1 MKRSFSCILALTC
14 LLLLTA
20 CGKQGEA
27 TDPVDT
33 PPALEKIAYAPE
45 YHNIDLDCE
54 RVDTGYTVDGGIY
67 LLEIHHRSDYGNSGS
82 VVRMDPDGTMTE
94 VLFSDDCL
102 DGAYGKVCPYAL
114 CAGEDNTFWLL
125 LDCWPRPEE
134 IDQIVRGTFLCQYDG
149 QGAELDRLEVTD
161 ALSEAGLDAASVRSV
176 QLNAGGWLYL
186 YGNGKVWVLDAQQM
200 LQFSLPCETMSY
212 QCCIMLPDGRP
223 AALVQEAKGP
233 GEPPV
238 YELRTID
245 KEAQDWGD
253 AYALG
258 SDGYQVFPGSDRY
271 LFFWNS
277 GSAIWGWNE
286 ETGAGE
292 LVLDQSN
299 TDMNLDSNLLRC
311 FAALEDGRLA
321 AVTWDNGQGELAVL
335 TPTDPSQLP
344 EKTVLTLACTYM
356 PSRLQWYVTEF
367 NKASQDYQIEVK
379 SYLTEEES
387 RDNVAAV
394 AGIQRMVVDITTG
407 NVPDLLFLGKLP
419 LEKFAEKGIL
429 EDLWP
434 YIDGDPELSRE
445 DLMTHVLECAEV
457 DGRLYEIFNSFAI
470 KTVAGAAEVVGNRLS
485 WTVADLQ
492 AALESMPEGASAYG
506 NWETANLLLREL
518 VNTNMSSYVDW
529 TAGTCSFDSQEF
541 KDLLS
546 YVGGL
551 GLPVGQRGDGVMWTE
566 SLVMDKQQML
576 YAANYGEGLTNFQ
589 DIQLCESLFNG
600 PVSFVGHPR
609 LDGACGSSFYIGS
622 ESVPIAMTTSCK
634 DKEGAWSFLR
644 ELLLP
649 QESLPKTTE
658 QLGRTYILSAFP
670 INRQDFESLAQLSM
684 AEMEMRI
691 GRSFSDESGNYFSVT
706 FTPLTQAEY
715 DQIMELYNAI
725 DSLYAEDADVM
736 DAVLSEAAVYF
747 SGDISLDEAASR
759 IQKRVQLY
767 LDEQR

>member
-1 MKRSFSCILALTC
+1 MKRKMVDGPSFVLAF

-20 CGKQGEA
+20 CGGQNT
-27 TDPVDT
+27 TDVPDENST
-33 PPALEKIAYAPE
+33 PEKAAYAPE
-45 YHNIDLDCE
+45 YHSTGLDCE
-54 RVDTGYTVDGGIY
+54 RIDTGYAVDGGVY
-67 LLEIHHRSDYGNSGS
+67 LLVIHHRTDYGNSGS
-82 VVRMDPDGTMTE
+82 VVRMDPDGTITE
-94 VLFSDDCL
+94 ILFSDDCL
-102 DGAYGKVCPYAL
+102 DGAYGVVRPSAL
-114 CAGEDNTFWLL
+114 CAGEDDTFWLL
-125 LDCWPRPEE
+125 LDCVPRPKE
-134 IDQIVRGTFLCQYDG
+134 IDQIVRGTFLCQYDS
-149 QGAELDRLEVTD
+149 QGAELTRLEVTD

-176 QLNAGGWLYL
+176 QLDAGGWLYL
-186 YGNGKVWVLDAQQM
+186 YGNGKVWALDAQQK
-200 LQFSLPCETMSY
+200 LQFPLPCETMSY

-223 AALVQEAKGP
+223 AALVREAKGP

-258 SDGYQVFPGSDRY
+258 SDGYQVFPGGGRY

-277 GSAIWGWNE
+277 GNAIWGWNE
-286 ETGAGE
+286 ESGTEE

-299 TDMNLDSNLLRC
+299 ADVNFSSNLLRC

-335 TPTDPSQLP
+335 TPVDPSELP
-344 EKTVLTLACTYM
+344 EKTVLTLACVFC
-356 PSRLQWYVTEF
+356 PNKLQWYVTEF
-367 NKASQDYQIEVK
+367 NKASQDYRIEIK
-379 SYLTEEES
+379 EYITTSNLIA
-387 RDNVAAV
+387 D
-394 AGIQRMVVDITTG
+394 GLQRMAVEITAG
-407 NVPDLLFLGKLP
+407 NVPDLLCMNGLSV
-419 LEKFAEKGIL
+419 EKFGTKGIL

-434 YIDGDPELSRE
+434 YIDGDPGLSRE
-445 DLMTHVLECAEV
+445 DLMTHVLECVEV
-457 DGRLYEIFNSFAI
+457 DGRLYEIFDSFAI
-470 KTVAGAAEVVGNRLS
+470 KTAAGAAEVVGDRLS

-506 NWETANLLLREL
+506 SWETADYLLREL
-518 VNTNMSSYVDW
+518 VNVNMNSYVDW
-529 TAGTCSFDSQEF
+529 MAGTCSFDSQEF
-541 KDLLS
+541 KELLS
-546 YVGGL
+546 YVGSL
-551 GLPVGQRGDGVMWTE
+551 GLPMGQRGDGVMWTE

>member
-1 MKRSFSCILALTC
+1 MKRSISCILALAFF
-14 LLLLTA
+14 LLLTA
-20 CGKQGEA
+20 CGRQDNPLEQL
-27 TDPVDT
+27 
-33 PPALEKIAYAPE
+33 PAPEKTAYAPE
-45 YHNIDLDCE
+45 YHSIGLDCE
-54 RVDTGYTVDGGIY
+54 RINTGIALNGGVY
-67 LLEIHHRSDYGNSGS
+67 LLVIHHWNDYGNSGS
-82 VVRMDPDGTMTE
+82 VVRMDLDGTMTE
-94 VLFSDDCL
+94 ILFSDDCL
-102 DGAYGKVCPYAL
+102 DGTYGKVYPYAL
-114 CAGEDNTFWLL
+114 CAGQDDTFWLL
-125 LDCWPRPEE
+125 LDGWPRPEE
-134 IDQIVRGTFLCQYDG
+134 VDQIVHGTFLCQYDS
-149 QGAELDRLEVTD
+149 QGAELARLEVTD
-161 ALSEAGLDAASVRSV
+161 ALSRTGLDAASVSSV
-176 QLNAGGWLYL
+176 QLDADGWLYL
-186 YGNGKVWVLDAQQM
+186 SGAYDDGRVYALDGQQQ
-200 LQFSLPCETMSY
+200 LQFSLPCETMFVTG
-212 QCCIMLPDGRP
+212 QCVIRLPDGRA
-223 AALVQEAKGP
+223 AALVWEAKGP

-245 KEAQDWGD
+245 REAQDWGD
-253 AYALG
+253 
-258 SDGYQVFPGSDRY
+258 GYLIGVTCHQLFPGSGRY

-286 ETGAGE
+286 ETGTGE

-299 TDMNLDSNLLRC
+299 ADVNFSSNLLRC

-335 TPTDPSQLP
+335 TPVDPSELP
-344 EKTVLTLACTYM
+344 EKTVLTIACVFC
-356 PSRLQWYVTEF
+356 SNKLQWYVAEF
-367 NKASQDYQIEVK
+367 NKASRDYRIEIK
-379 SYLTEEES
+379 EYSTS
-387 RDNVAAV
+387 NVFAE
-394 AGIQRMVVDITTG
+394 GLQRMIVDITAG
-407 NVPDLLFLGKLP
+407 NVPDLLCMSELSVD
-419 LEKFAEKGIL
+419 KFGTKGIL

-506 NWETANLLLREL
+506 SWETANFLLWEL
-518 VNTNMSSYVDW
+518 VNVNMSSYVDW

-541 KDLLS
+541 KELLS
-546 YVGGL
+546 YAGSL
-551 GLPVGQRGDGVMWTE
+551 GLPMGQRGDGVMWTE
-566 SLVMDKQQML
+566 SLVMDKEQML
-576 YAANYGEGLTNFQ
+576 YTGMFGGGLTNFH
-589 DIQLCESLFNG
+589 DIQLCESLFGG

-644 ELLLP
+644 EILLP
-649 QESLPKTTE
+649 QEGLARTTD
-658 QLGRTYILSAFP
+658 QLSQVSAFP
-670 INRQDFESLAQLSM
+670 INRRDFEALAQLSM
-684 AEMEMRI
+684 TEEIRF
-691 GRSFSDESGNYFSVT
+691 GRGFSDESGNHFSIVVAS
-706 FTPLTQAEY
+706 LTQAEY

-725 DSLYAEDADVM
+725 DSLYAEDVDVM

-747 SGDISLDEAASR
+747 SGDIGLDEAASR

>member
-20 CGKQGEA
+20 CGKQGDA
-27 TDPVDT
+27 NNPVDT

-54 RVDTGYTVDGGIY
+54 RVDTGYAVDGGIY
-67 LLEIHHRSDYGNSGS
+67 LLDRRKRVEFSQSGAVTRIS
-82 VVRMDPDGTMTE
+82 PDGTLAE
-94 VLFSDDCL
+94 IFSADNCMEDEYVAV
-102 DGAYGKVCPYAL
+102 GPQAL

-125 LDCWPRPEE
+125 LNCTAEKDSLFTNE
-134 IDQIVRGTFLCQYDG
+134 ILLCQYDS
-149 QGAELDRLEVTD
+149 QGTELARLKVTD
-161 ALSEAGLDAASVRSV
+161 ALSEARLDAAAVSSV
-176 QLNAGGWLYL
+176 QLDAEGWIYL
-186 YGNGKVWVLDAQQM
+186 YSNGKVWALDGQQK

-212 QCCIMLPDGRP
+212 QCCVMLPDGRP
-223 AALVQEAKGP
+223 TALVREAKGP
-233 GEPPV
+233 GEPQV

-245 KEAQDWGD
+245 REAQDWGEV
-253 AYALG
+253 YPIH
-258 SDGYQVFPGSDRY
+258 SDRCYQVFPGGGRY

-277 GSAIWGWNE
+277 GSAIWGWNK
-286 ETGAGE
+286 ETGTGE

-299 TDMNLDSNLLRC
+299 VDMNLDANLLRC

-321 AVTWDNGQGELAVL
+321 AVTWDNGRGELAVL

-387 RDNVAAV
+387 RDNIAAV

-445 DLMTHVLECAEV
+445 DLMIHVLECAEM
-457 DGRLYEIFNSFAI
+457 DGRLYEIFDSFTI
-470 KTVAGAAEVVGNRLS
+470 KTVAGAAEVVGDRMS

-506 NWETANLLLREL
+506 SWETADYLLEEL
-518 VNTNMSSYVDW
+518 VCVNMNRYVDW

-541 KDLLS
+541 KDLLG

-551 GLPVGQRGDGVMWTE
+551 GLPVGQRGGGVMWKE

-576 YAANYGEGLTNFQ
+576 YTGDYGSRLTSFH
-589 DIQLCESLFNG
+589 DIQLCESLFGG

-649 QESLPKTTE
+649 QEGLARTTD
-658 QLGRTYILSAFP
+658 QLSQVSAFP
-670 INRQDFESLAQLSM
+670 INRRDFESLAQLSM
-684 AEMEMRI
+684 TEEIRF
-691 GRSFSDESGNYFSVT
+691 GRGFSDESGNHFSIV
-706 FTPLTQAEY
+706 FTSLTQAEY

-725 DSLYAEDADVM
+725 DSLYAEDTDVM

-747 SGDISLDEAASR
+747 SGDIGLDEAASR

>member
-54 RVDTGYTVDGGIY
+54 RVDTGYAVDGGIY

-82 VVRMDPDGTMTE
+82 VVRMDPDGAMME
-94 VLFSDDCL
+94 ILFSDDCL
-102 DGAYGKVCPYAL
+102 DGAYGAVRPYAL
-114 CAGEDNTFWLL
+114 CAGEDDTFWLL
-125 LDCWPRPEE
+125 LDCSPRPEE
-134 IDQIVRGTFLCQYDG
+134 VDQIVRGTFLCQYDS
-149 QGAELDRLEVTD
+149 QGTELARLEVTD
-161 ALSEAGLDAASVRSV
+161 ALSEARLDASSVRSV
-176 QLNAGGWLYL
+176 QLDAGSWLYL
-186 YGNGKVWVLDAQQM
+186 YGNGKVWALDGQQQ

-212 QCCIMLPDGRP
+212 QCCVMLPDGRP
-223 AALVQEAKGP
+223 TALVWEAKGP
-233 GEPPV
+233 GEPQV

-245 KEAQDWGD
+245 REAQDWGEV
-253 AYALG
+253 YPIH
-258 SDGYQVFPGSDRY
+258 SDRCYQVFPGSGRY

-277 GSAIWGWNE
+277 GSAIWGWNK
-286 ETGAGE
+286 ETGTGE

-299 TDMNLDSNLLRC
+299 VDMNLDANLLRC

-321 AVTWDNGQGELAVL
+321 AVTWDNDRGELAVL
-335 TPTDPSQLP
+335 TPTDPSELP
-344 EKTVLTLACTYM
+344 EKTVLTLACVVC

-367 NKASQDYQIEVK
+367 NKASQNYRIEIK
-379 SYLTEEES
+379 EYITASNLIA
-387 RDNVAAV
+387 D
-394 AGIQRMVVDITTG
+394 GIQRMAVDITAG
-407 NVPDLLFLGKLP
+407 NVPDLLCMNGLSAD
-419 LEKFAEKGIL
+419 KFGTKGIL

-506 NWETANLLLREL
+506 SWETANLLLREL

-546 YVGGL
+546 YVGDL
-551 GLPVGQRGDGVMWTE
+551 GLPVGQRGEACEWVE
-566 SLVMDKQQML
+566 FLVMDKQQML
-576 YAANYGEGLTNFQ
+576 YTANYGEGLTNFQ
-589 DIQLCESLFNG
+589 DIQLCESLFGG

-622 ESVPIAMTTSCK
+622 ESAPIAMTTSCK

-658 QLGRTYILSAFP
+658 QLGRTYILFAFP
-670 INRQDFESLAQLSM
+670 INRHDFEALAQLSM
-684 AEMEMRI
+684 TEMEVRI
-691 GRSFSDESGNYFSVT
+691 GRGFSDGSGNYFSVT
-706 FTPLTQAEY
+706 FDPLTQAEY

-725 DSLYAEDADVM
+725 DSLYAEDTDVM

-747 SGDISLDEAASR
+747 SGDIGLDEAASR